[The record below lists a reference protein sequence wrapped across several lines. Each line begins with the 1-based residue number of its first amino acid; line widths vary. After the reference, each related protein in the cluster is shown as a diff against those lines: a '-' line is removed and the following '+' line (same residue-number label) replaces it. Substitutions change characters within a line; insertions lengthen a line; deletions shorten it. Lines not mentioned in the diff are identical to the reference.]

1 MRIAI
6 DFSTCD
12 HLQMTAGHY
21 RYTVQ
26 LVRGLAEIAGPQ
38 DFLLLG
44 SGKEPVPEIRDIFG
58 PGSHWVY
65 RRNIPWTHRGS
76 PYVDELAYARHF
88 SAEPISLLHVVHNL
102 IPLTARCPVIVTKHD
117 LIEEMFPR
125 IRGNQAWSSLSHPSS
140 PGEKTDGSHHLHL
153 TDNGERSQ
161 TISGESGKIAPSS
174 FITAL
179 MKTFSPTRATIL
191 FRGIRCFVPIP

>member
-26 LVRGLAEIAGPQ
+26 LVRGLAEIADSQ

-44 SGKEPVPEIRDIFG
+44 SGKEPVSEIRDIFG
-58 PGSHWVY
+58 RGSRWVY
-65 RRNIPWTHRGS
+65 RRNVPWTHRGS

-102 IPLTARCPVIVTKHD
+102 VPLTARCPVIVTKHD
-117 LIEEMFPR
+117 LIEEVLPEYEAIRRAPLYRLLRRRVEHRADR
-125 IRGNQAWSSLSHPSS
+125 IICISQTTANDLERYWGI
-140 PGEKTDGSHHLHL
+140 GT
-153 TDNGERSQ
+153 ERSVV
-161 TISGESGKIAPSS
+161 IH
-174 FITAL
+174 
-179 MKTFSPTRATIL
+179 
-191 FRGIRCFVPIP
+191 